1 MKLLHSFKLKKP
13 SDNKEIELAIR
24 KPTRSECD
32 EADMM
37 YSAFQSDCI
46 RRGILTKEMTLKAY
60 KNFGGA
66 MSDTESK
73 EYQKLTSNF
82 YAISKKLETAKNEK
96 QKQAFQ
102 KEYDMIWLA
111 LSQINNEHERLFDRT
126 ADVIARNKTI
136 LYLVLLLTIE
146 KENGGWKN
154 VFVGTDHSE
163 REESFALLE
172 EENFDDAEAILRKAS
187 TFVTFWYYGDRDIKE
202 EDFKEYERVMYPE
215 EVVEKEKEKETAT
228 ENAGVQNISTE

>member
-13 SDNKEIELAIR
+13 SDNTEIQLAIR

-46 RRGILTKEMTLKAY
+46 RRGILTKEMALRAY

-66 MSDTESK
+66 MSDSENK

-82 YAISKKLETAKNEK
+82 YAVSKKLENAKNKKEK
-96 QKQAFQ
+96 ESLQ

-146 KENGGWKN
+146 KSDGAWKN
-154 VFVGTDHSE
+154 VFVGADHNE

-172 EENFDDAEAILRKAS
+172 EENYDDAEALLRKAS

-202 EDFKEYERVMYPE
+202 EDFQEYERVMYPSEEASFKEE
-215 EVVEKEKEKETAT
+215 EVNDED
-228 ENAGVQNISTE
+228 ISS